1 MHDEKLI
8 TIKSPGLGLP
18 LFASIC
24 AAGLAIWK
32 PGTANLLLAVGVML
46 PIWLLHHK
54 RWTTVVRKSLQ
65 SDMDSMRQN
74 KNLLQES
81 IRQVAEAFQSEHE
94 FLRNELQQTKG
105 IASTAVVDL
114 QNSFTG
120 LNTTTGELKHLVF
133 SMIAEN
139 GQDAQQSNTNGESF
153 SFHEFAVQTQQVLES
168 FVQQILDVS
177 KDSMRVMQIV
187 DDVAEQTEH
196 VVRLLTDVKSIAD
209 KTNLLALNAAIEAAR
224 AGDAGRSF
232 AVVAD
237 EVRKLSQNSN
247 KFSDQIQAVVNKV
260 DENIRFAQDTV
271 ATMSSRD
278 MNVAIESKQRVDS
291 MLHKAEE
298 VNQVMA
304 DRLGNVTQ
312 LSQVID
318 QNVGAA
324 VRSLQFEDMLRQ
336 LIEHSQLRLTK
347 LDQSIQQIYQLS
359 SHLSGEGVT
368 EIAEVAMQIQ
378 ALAHQITVNANSAV
392 SQHNVNS
399 GEVDL
404 F

>member
-1 MHDEKLI
+1 MQDKKLK
-8 TIKSPGLGLP
+8 TIDSPGLGLP
-18 LFASIC
+18 LALSIC
-24 AAGLAIWK
+24 CCSWAIWM
-32 PGTANLLLAVGVML
+32 PGTASLLSAVGVML
-46 PIWLLHHK
+46 VTWLLHHK
-54 RWTTVVRKSLQ
+54 RWTTVFRNSRQ
-65 SDMDSMRQN
+65 SEMEIMGQN
-74 KNLLQES
+74 KQLLQES
-81 IRQVAEAFQSEHE
+81 IRQVADAFQSEHE

-120 LNTTTGELKHLVF
+120 LNSTTSELKHLVY
-133 SMIAEN
+133 SMISEN
-139 GQDAQQSNTNGESF
+139 GQDTHQTNQSGESF

-247 KFSDQIQAVVNKV
+247 KFSDQIQVVVNKV

-291 MLHKAEE
+291 MLRKAEE
-298 VNQVMA
+298 VNQLME

-336 LIEHSQLRLTK
+336 LIEHSQLRLSK

-359 SHLSGEGVT
+359 AHVTGKDAT
-368 EIAEVAMQIQ
+368 EIADVATQIQ
-378 ALAHQITVNANSAV
+378 ALAHQISVNANSAV
-392 SQHNVNS
+392 SQQNVNS